1 MKLLALVKIVVQF
14 TSTFLRFQS
23 QSIFPTHLMYM
34 SPAVRFSP
42 NEDIGDLYR
51 EGPFSENSPMN
62 VEHQTETT
70 VTLDCQVAQVVFL
83 VDI

>member
-1 MKLLALVKIVVQF
+1 
-14 TSTFLRFQS
+14 
-23 QSIFPTHLMYM
+23 MYM

-70 VTLDCQVAQVVFL
+70 VTLDCQVSVFGWHL
-83 VDI
+83 M